1 MKHIHFKILEINL
14 VALLHIC
21 NFLKV
26 RLLLFFLNHETKNKC
41 KRVMGPWKSTNLCF
55 VYIFHIMKWKYA

>member
-41 KRVMGPWKSTNLCF
+41 KRVMGP
-55 VYIFHIMKWKYA
+55 

>member
-1 MKHIHFKILEINL
+1 MKHIHFKILKINL

-41 KRVMGPWKSTNLCF
+41 KRVMGHENQLICVLFTYFIS
-55 VYIFHIMKWKYA
+55 